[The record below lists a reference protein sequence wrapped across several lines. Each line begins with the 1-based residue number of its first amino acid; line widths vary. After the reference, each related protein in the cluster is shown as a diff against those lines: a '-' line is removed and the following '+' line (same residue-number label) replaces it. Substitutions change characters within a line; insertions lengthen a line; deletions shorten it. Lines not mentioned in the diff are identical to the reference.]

1 MNIQSNNHNNM
12 KTALI
17 TGASSGIG
25 LELAKIHAQKGDNL
39 VLVARSEQKLNDLK
53 KELENQYN
61 ITVTVVALDLS
72 NPESAS
78 QLFALTEEHH
88 IKVDYLINNAGFGDF
103 EEFSKSDLN
112 KAQQMIDLNI
122 SSLTILTKLYLDG
135 MLKRKSGKIMQ
146 LASTASFQPGPL
158 MAVYYATKHYVLAF
172 SEAIAEELKGSGVTV
187 TALCP
192 GPTASGFQNAADLGE
207 SKLVKDKKLPTSAE
221 VAKYGYKAMMKGK
234 RVAIHGF
241 QNKLMAFSVRFTPR
255 SWVTALVKK
264 LSDKA

>member
-1 MNIQSNNHNNM
+1 MNIHSTNNNM
-12 KTALI
+12 QTALI

-39 VLVARSEQKLNDLK
+39 VLVARSEEKLISLKNDLQ
-53 KELENQYN
+53 NQHN
-61 ITVTVVALDLS
+61 IKASVFALDLTK
-72 NPESAS
+72 PDSAH
-78 QLFALTEEHH
+78 QLFDLTEKHN
-88 IKVDYLINNAGFGDF
+88 IKIDYLINNAGFGDF

-112 KAQQMIDLNI
+112 KATQMIDLNI
-122 SSLTILTKLYLDG
+122 FSLTILTKLYLDG
-135 MLKRKSGKIMQ
+135 MLERKSGKIMQ

-192 GPTASGFQNAADLGE
+192 GPTASGFQNAADLGD
-207 SKLVKDKKLPTSAE
+207 SKLVKGKKLPTSAE
-221 VAKYGYKAMMKGK
+221 VADYGYKSMMNGK

-241 QNKLMAFSVRFTPR
+241 QNKLMAFSIRFTPR

-264 LSDKA
+264 LSEKG

>member
-1 MNIQSNNHNNM
+1 M
-12 KTALI
+12 KTVLI

-25 LELAKIHAQKGDNL
+25 LELAKIHAKKGDNL
-39 VLVARSEQKLNDLK
+39 VLVARSEQKLTELK
-53 KELENQYN
+53 NELESKHD
-61 ITVTVVALDLS
+61 IKATVIALDLS
-72 NPESAS
+72 NPESAY
-78 QLFALTEEHH
+78 QLFELTEKDNIE
-88 IKVDYLINNAGFGDF
+88 VDYLINNAGFGDF

-122 SSLTILTKLYLDG
+122 SSLTILTKLYLDE

-192 GPTASGFQNAADLGE
+192 GPTASGFQNAADLGD

-264 LSDKA
+264 LSEKG

>member
-1 MNIQSNNHNNM
+1 MNVQSKNSNM

-25 LELAKIHAQKGDNL
+25 LELAKIHAQKGNNL

-53 KELENQYN
+53 EQLESQYK
-61 ITVTVVALDLS
+61 IKASAIVLDLS
-72 NPESAS
+72 NPDAAH
-78 QLFALTEEHH
+78 QLFERTEKDG

-103 EEFSKSDLN
+103 EEFHQSDLN
-112 KAQQMIDLNI
+112 KAMQMIDLNI
-122 SSLTILTKLYLDG
+122 KSLTILTRLYLTG
-135 MLKRKSGKIMQ
+135 MLERKSGKIMQ

-172 SEAIAEELKGSGVTV
+172 SEAIAEELDNSGVTV

-192 GPTASGFQNAADLGE
+192 GPTASGFQNAADLGD
-207 SKLVKDKKLPTSAE
+207 SKLVKDKKLPSSEE
-221 VAKYGYKAMMKGK
+221 VAKYGYNAMIKGK

-264 LSDKA
+264 LSEKG

>member
-1 MNIQSNNHNNM
+1 MNIQSNRKIM

-25 LELAKIHAQKGDNL
+25 LELAKIHAQKGDDL
-39 VLVARSEQKLNDLK
+39 VLVARSEKKLNDLK
-53 KELENQYN
+53 KELETQNN
-61 ITVTVVALDLS
+61 INATVIALDLS
-72 NPESAS
+72 KPDAAY
-78 QLFALTEEHH
+78 QLFELTEKHN
-88 IKVDYLINNAGFGDF
+88 IKVDYLVNNAGFGDF

-112 KAQQMIDLNI
+112 KATEMIDLNI
-122 SSLTILTKLYLDG
+122 SSLTILTKLYLEG
-135 MLKRKSGKIMQ
+135 MLDRKSGKIMQ

-192 GPTASGFQNAADLGE
+192 GPTASGFQNAADLSG
-207 SKLVKDKKLPTSAE
+207 SKLVKGKKLPTSAE
-221 VAKYGYKAMMKGK
+221 VANYGYESMMKGK

-255 SWVTALVKK
+255 NWVTALVKN
-264 LSDKA
+264 LSEKD

>member
-1 MNIQSNNHNNM
+1 M

-53 KELENQYN
+53 NELEKQYK
-61 ITVTVVALDLS
+61 ISATVMAIDLS
-72 NPESAS
+72 NPNAAQE
-78 QLFALTEEHH
+78 LFELTEKDN
-88 IKVDYLINNAGFGDF
+88 IKIDYLINNAGFGDF

-112 KAQQMIDLNI
+112 KALEMIDLNI
-122 SSLTILTKLYLDG
+122 KSLTILTKLYLDG
-135 MLKRKSGKIMQ
+135 MLERKSGKIMQ

-172 SEAIAEELKGSGVTV
+172 SEAIAEELDGSGVTV

-192 GPTASGFQNAADLGE
+192 GPTASGFQSAADLGE
-207 SKLVKDKKLPTSAE
+207 SKLVKDKKLPSSAE
-221 VAKYGYKAMMKGK
+221 VAKYGYKSMMKGK

-241 QNKLMAFSVRFTPR
+241 ENKAMAFSVRFTPR

-264 LSDKA
+264 LSEKK

>member
-1 MNIQSNNHNNM
+1 M

-39 VLVARSEQKLNDLK
+39 VLVARSEDKLNKLK
-53 KELENQYN
+53 QELENLYS
-61 ITVTVVALDLS
+61 IRVSVAPFDLS
-72 NPESAS
+72 HTSSAHE
-78 QLFALTEEHH
+78 LFAFTQSLN

-112 KAQQMIDLNI
+112 KTVEMIDLNI
-122 SSLTILTKLYLDG
+122 SSLTILTRLYLEG
-135 MLKRKSGKIMQ
+135 MLESKSGKIMQ

-172 SEAIAEELKGSGVTV
+172 SEAIAEELKDSGVTV

-192 GPTASGFQNAADLGE
+192 GPTSSGFQNAADLE
-207 SKLVKDKKLPTSAE
+207 DSKLVKGKKLPSSEE
-221 VAKYGYKAMMKGK
+221 VALYGYKSMMKGK
-234 RVAIHGF
+234 RVAIHGL

-264 LSDKA
+264 LSEKK

>member
-1 MNIQSNNHNNM
+1 M

-25 LELAKIHAQKGDNL
+25 LELAKIHAQKGHNL

-53 KELENQYN
+53 KDLETQNN
-61 ITVTVVALDLS
+61 IRATVIALDLS
-72 NPESAS
+72 HPEAAQ
-78 QLFALTEEHH
+78 QLFDITENQS
-88 IKVDYLINNAGFGDF
+88 IQVDYLINNAGFGDF

-112 KAQQMIDLNI
+112 KAMQMIDLNI
-122 SSLTILTKLYLDG
+122 KSLTILTKLYLDG
-135 MLKRKSGKIMQ
+135 MLERKSGKIMQ

-192 GPTASGFQNAADLGE
+192 GPTASGFQNAADLGD

-221 VAKYGYKAMMKGK
+221 VADYGYKSMMKGK

-264 LSDKA
+264 LSEKD

>member
-1 MNIQSNNHNNM
+1 M

-53 KELENQYN
+53 VELESKHN
-61 ITVTVVALDLS
+61 IKATVIALDLS
-72 NPESAS
+72 KTESAH
-78 QLFALTEEHH
+78 QLFDLTEEKN

-103 EEFSKSDLN
+103 EEFHKSDLN
-112 KAQQMIDLNI
+112 KAMQMIDLNI
-122 SSLTILTKLYLDG
+122 KSLTILTKLYLDG
-135 MLKRKSGKIMQ
+135 MLERKSGKIMQ

-172 SEAIAEELKGSGVTV
+172 SEAIAEELNGSGVSV

-192 GPTASGFQNAADLGE
+192 GPTASGFQNAADLGD
-207 SKLVKDKKLPTSAE
+207 SKLVKNKKLPSSAE
-221 VAKYGYKAMMKGK
+221 VAEYGYKSMMKGK

-241 QNKLMAFSVRFTPR
+241 QNKLMALSVRFTPR
-255 SWVTALVKK
+255 SWVASLVKK
-264 LSDKA
+264 LSEKG

>member
-1 MNIQSNNHNNM
+1 M

-25 LELAKIHAQKGDNL
+25 LELAKIHAQKGDDL
-39 VLVARSEQKLNDLK
+39 VLVARSEQKLLDLK
-53 KELENQYN
+53 KELESRHK
-61 ITVTVVALDLS
+61 IKVTVAAFDLS
-72 NPESAS
+72 ETQSAYD
-78 QLFALTEEHH
+78 LFEFTEKNN
-88 IKVDYLINNAGFGDF
+88 ISIDYLINNAGFGDF

-112 KAQQMIDLNI
+112 KATQMIDLNI
-122 SSLTILTKLYLDG
+122 FSLTILTRLYLDG
-135 MLKRKSGKIMQ
+135 MLERKSGKIMQ

-192 GPTASGFQNAADLGE
+192 GPTASGFQNAADLDD
-207 SKLVKDKKLPTSAE
+207 SKLVKNKKLPTSAE
-221 VAKYGYKAMMKGK
+221 VAQYGYHAMLNGK

-264 LSDKA
+264 LSAKA

>member
-1 MNIQSNNHNNM
+1 M

-53 KELENQYN
+53 KELESQYK
-61 ITVTVVALDLS
+61 ITATVIASDLS
-72 NPESAS
+72 NPEAAH
-78 QLFALTEEHH
+78 QLFDLTEKEN
-88 IKVDYLINNAGFGDF
+88 IQVDYLINNAGFGDF
-103 EEFSKSDLN
+103 EEFSISDLN
-112 KAQQMIDLNI
+112 KAMQMIDLNI
-122 SSLTILTKLYLDG
+122 KSLTILTKLYLDG

-172 SEAIAEELKGSGVTV
+172 SEAIAEELKGSGVSV

-192 GPTASGFQNAADLGE
+192 GPTASGFQSVADLGE
-207 SKLVKDKKLPTSAE
+207 SKLVKDKKLPSSAE
-221 VAKYGYKAMMKGK
+221 VAEYGYKSMMKGK

-255 SWVTALVKK
+255 NWVTALVKK
-264 LSDKA
+264 LSEKG

>member
-1 MNIQSNNHNNM
+1 MNVQSNSYKM

-53 KELENQYN
+53 KELESQYN
-61 ITVTVVALDLS
+61 ITAKVIALDLS
-72 NPESAS
+72 KTESAH
-78 QLFALTEEHH
+78 QLFDLTEEKN

-103 EEFSKSDLN
+103 EEFHKSDLN
-112 KAQQMIDLNI
+112 KALEMIDLNI
-122 SSLTILTKLYLDG
+122 KSLTILSKLYLDG
-135 MLKRKSGKIMQ
+135 MLERKSGKIMQ

-172 SEAIAEELKGSGVTV
+172 SEAIAEELKDSGVTV

-192 GPTASGFQNAADLGE
+192 GPTASGFQNASDLGD
-207 SKLVKDKKLPTSAE
+207 SKLVKDKKLPTSAV
-221 VAKYGYKAMMKGK
+221 VAKYGYKAMMKGR

-264 LSDKA
+264 LSEKG

>member
-1 MNIQSNNHNNM
+1 M

-25 LELAKIHAQKGDNL
+25 MELAKIHAQKGDNL

-53 KELENQYN
+53 KELESQYK
-61 ITVTVVALDLS
+61 ITATVIALDLS
-72 NPESAS
+72 NPEAAH
-78 QLFALTEEHH
+78 QLFDLTEKDN
-88 IKVDYLINNAGFGDF
+88 IQVDYLINNAGFGDF
-103 EEFSKSDLN
+103 EEFQKSDLN
-112 KAQQMIDLNI
+112 KAMQMIDLNTK
-122 SSLTILTKLYLDG
+122 SLTILSKLYLDG
-135 MLKRKSGKIMQ
+135 MVERKSGRIMQ

-192 GPTASGFQNAADLGE
+192 GPTSSGFQNAADLGE

-221 VAKYGYKAMMKGK
+221 VARYGYKSMMNGK

-241 QNKLMAFSVRFTPR
+241 QNKMMAFSVRFTPR
-255 SWVTALVKK
+255 NWVTALVKK
-264 LSDKA
+264 LSEKG

>member
-1 MNIQSNNHNNM
+1 M

-25 LELAKIHAQKGDNL
+25 LELAKIHARKGDNL
-39 VLVARSEQKLNDLK
+39 ILVARSERKLNDLK
-53 KELENQYN
+53 NDLESKHN
-61 ITVTVVALDLS
+61 IKARVIALDLS
-72 NPESAS
+72 NPDSAH
-78 QLFALTEEHH
+78 QIFELTERDN

-103 EEFSKSDLN
+103 EEFHKSDLN
-112 KAQQMIDLNI
+112 KAMQMIDLNI
-122 SSLTILTKLYLDG
+122 KSLTILTKLYLDG
-135 MLKRKSGKIMQ
+135 MMERKTGKIMQ

-172 SEAIAEELKGSGVTV
+172 SEAIAEELKGTGVTV

-192 GPTASGFQNAADLGE
+192 GPTASGFQNAADLGD

-221 VAKYGYKAMMKGK
+221 VAEYGYKAMMKGK

-241 QNKLMAFSVRFTPR
+241 QNKMMAFSVRFTPR
-255 SWVTALVKK
+255 SWVTSLVKK
-264 LSDKA
+264 LSEKGQ

>member
-1 MNIQSNNHNNM
+1 M

-25 LELAKIHAQKGDNL
+25 LELAKIHAQKGHNL

-53 KELENQYN
+53 KELESQYK
-61 ITVTVVALDLS
+61 ITATVISSDLS
-72 NPESAS
+72 NPEAAH
-78 QLFALTEEHH
+78 QLFELTEKDN
-88 IKVDYLINNAGFGDF
+88 IQVDYLINNAGFGDF
-103 EEFSKSDLN
+103 EEFHKSDLN
-112 KAQQMIDLNI
+112 KALEMIGLNI
-122 SSLTILTKLYLDG
+122 KSLTILTRLYLDG
-135 MLKRKSGKIMQ
+135 MVKRKSGKIMQ

-172 SEAIAEELKGSGVTV
+172 SEAIAEELNGKGVTV

-192 GPTASGFQNAADLGE
+192 GPTASGFQNAADLGD
-207 SKLVKDKKLPTSAE
+207 SKLVKGKKLPTSAQ
-221 VAKYGYKAMMKGK
+221 VAKYGFESMMKGK

-264 LSDKA
+264 LSEKE